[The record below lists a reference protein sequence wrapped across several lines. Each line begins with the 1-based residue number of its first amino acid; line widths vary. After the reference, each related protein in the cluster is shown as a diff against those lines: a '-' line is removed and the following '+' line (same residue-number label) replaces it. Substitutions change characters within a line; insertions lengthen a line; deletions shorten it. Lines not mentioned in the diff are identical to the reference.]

1 MFRDTISQQDK
12 ELVFFT
18 RELINQHIVPRALEY
33 DALGNEQFDG
43 SALDILAEYNLLAP
57 IISPEY
63 GGRGA
68 SYLVTAMLLEEIGA
82 GCAGVA
88 AAVAA
93 NIQSIAPLLA
103 AGTPEQLGHYLP
115 LLTAP
120 QTSLGAV
127 AMVENGVNL
136 DVLLPTEKVAKH
148 GSSLQA
154 QRSSHGDIINGC
166 KDYVMNAA
174 TAKFISTLVEYPECR
189 DKTSSGFQLMVIP
202 LDVPGIK
209 KGPSG
214 RKLGL
219 RYCST
224 AEIEFKAVKAEPQ
237 FMIGGSESGLE
248 LFKECM
254 DKTVP
259 LIGAVCVGV
268 ARAAYQ
274 HALEVSK
281 ERKMAGHPVF
291 EESAVRHS
299 LVSMASKLNAA
310 RLSVHHACW
319 MIDRGMDHTLTS
331 PQAKI
336 VASQAAQ
343 DITSRSMEIVGNQ
356 AYVSGNPAEKYLRDA
371 KMLSIVDGSEQFHLS
386 LLASQL

>member
-1 MFRDTISQQDK
+1 MCIRD
-12 ELVFFT
+12 
-18 RELINQHIVPRALEY
+18 R
-33 DALGNEQFDG
+33 
-43 SALDILAEYNLLAP
+43 
-57 IISPEY
+57 Y

-68 SYLVTAMLLEEIGA
+68 SYLVTTMLLEEIGA

-224 AEIEFKAVKAEPQ
+224 C
-237 FMIGGSESGLE
+237 L
-248 LFKECM
+248 L
-254 DKTVP
+254 
-259 LIGAVCVGV
+259 
-268 ARAAYQ
+268 Y
-274 HALEVSK
+274 
-281 ERKMAGHPVF
+281 
-291 EESAVRHS
+291 
-299 LVSMASKLNAA
+299 
-310 RLSVHHACW
+310 
-319 MIDRGMDHTLTS
+319 
-331 PQAKI
+331 
-336 VASQAAQ
+336 
-343 DITSRSMEIVGNQ
+343 TSRCV
-356 AYVSGNPAEKYLRDA
+356 
-371 KMLSIVDGSEQFHLS
+371 
-386 LLASQL
+386 

>member
-18 RELINQHIVPRALEY
+18 RDLVRRHIVTRALEY
-33 DALGNEQFDG
+33 DARGNDHFDG
-43 SALDILAEYNLLAP
+43 SALDILAEHNLLAP
-57 IISPEY
+57 NILPEY

-68 SYLVTAMLLEEIGA
+68 SHLVTAMILEEIGA

-103 AGTPEQLGHYLP
+103 AGTEEQLRHYLP

-136 DVLLPTEKVAKH
+136 DVLLPTEKVAIY

-154 QRSSHGDIINGC
+154 ERSAGGDVINGR
-166 KDYVMNAA
+166 KDYVVNAV
-174 TAKFISTLVEYPECR
+174 TAKFISTLVEYP
-189 DKTSSGFQLMVIP
+189 DGHDQASSGFQLMVIP
-202 LDVPGIK
+202 LDTPGIIL
-209 KGPSG
+209 GPLG

-224 AEIEFKAVKAEPQ
+224 AEIEFKALKAEPQ
-237 FMIGGSESGLE
+237 YMIGRPGSGLE
-248 LFKECM
+248 IFKECM
-254 DKTVP
+254 YKTVP

-281 ERKMAGHPVF
+281 ERRMSGHPVF
-291 EESAVRHS
+291 EESAVGHS

-319 MIDRGMDHTLTS
+319 MIDTGQDHTLAS

-343 DITSRSMEIVGNQ
+343 DITSGSMEIVGNQ
-356 AYVSGNPAEKYLRDA
+356 AYVSGNSAEKYLRDA
-371 KMLSIVDGSEQFHLS
+371 KMLSIMDGSEQFHRC

>member
-18 RELINQHIVPRALEY
+18 RDLVTRHIVPRALEY
-33 DALGNEQFDG
+33 DANGNDHFDG
-43 SALDILAEYNLLAP
+43 SALDILAKHNLLAP
-57 IISPEY
+57 NILPEY

-68 SYLVTAMLLEEIGA
+68 SHVVTAMILEEIGA

-93 NIQSIAPLLA
+93 NIQAIAPLLV
-103 AGTPEQLGHYLP
+103 AGTEEQLRHYLP

-120 QTSLGAV
+120 QASLGAV

-136 DVLLPTEKVAKH
+136 DILLPTEKAMH

-154 QRSSHGDIINGC
+154 ERSGSGDVINGR

-174 TAKFISTLVEYPECR
+174 TAKFISTLVEYPDRR
-189 DKTSSGFQLMVIP
+189 DHVSSGFQLMVIP
-202 LDVPGIK
+202 LDTPGIIP
-209 KGPSG
+209 GPLG
-214 RKLGL
+214 GKLGL

-224 AEIEFKAVKAEPQ
+224 AEIEFKALKAEPQ
-237 FMIGGSESGLE
+237 YMIGRPDSGIE
-248 LFKECM
+248 IFKECLY
-254 DKTVP
+254 KTVP
-259 LIGAVCVGV
+259 FIGAICVGV

-281 ERKMAGHPVF
+281 ERRMSGHPVF
-291 EESAVRHS
+291 EESAVGHS

-319 MIDRGMDHTLTS
+319 MIDEGQDHTVTS

-343 DITSRSMEIVGNQ
+343 DITSGSMEIVGSQ
-356 AYVSGNPAEKYLRDA
+356 AYVSGNWAEKYLRDA
-371 KMLSIVDGSEQFHLS
+371 KMLSIVDGSEQFHRF

>member
-18 RELINQHIVPRALEY
+18 RDLVTRHIVPRALEY
-33 DALGNEQFDG
+33 DARGNDHFDG
-43 SALDILAEYNLLAP
+43 SALDILAEHNLLAP
-57 IISPEY
+57 NISPEY
-63 GGRGA
+63 GGRG
-68 SYLVTAMLLEEIGA
+68 SSHLVTAMILEEIGA

-93 NIQSIAPLLA
+93 NIQAIAPLLV
-103 AGTPEQLGHYLP
+103 AGTEEQLRHYLP
-115 LLTAP
+115 LLTAS
-120 QTSLGAV
+120 QASLGAV

-136 DVLLPTEKVAKH
+136 DILLPTEKVAVH
-148 GSSLQA
+148 GSSLKA
-154 QRSSHGDIINGC
+154 ERGSSGDVINGR

-174 TAKFISTLVEYPECR
+174 TAKFISTLVEYTDHR
-189 DKTSSGFQLMVIP
+189 DQPSRGFQLMVIP
-202 LDVPGIK
+202 LDTPGIVPGA
-209 KGPSG
+209 PC

-224 AEIEFKAVKAEPQ
+224 AEIEFNALKAEPQ
-237 FMIGGSESGLE
+237 YMIGRPGSGIEV
-248 LFKECM
+248 FKECLY
-254 DKTVP
+254 KTVP
-259 LIGAVCVGV
+259 FIGAICVGV

-281 ERKMAGHPVF
+281 ERRISGNPVF
-291 EESAVRHS
+291 EESAVGHS

-319 MIDRGMDHTLTS
+319 TIDEGRDYTLTS

-336 VASQAAQ
+336 VASHAAQ
-343 DITSRSMEIVGNQ
+343 DITSGSMEIVGGQ
-356 AYVSGNPAEKYLRDA
+356 AYVSGNWAEKYLRDA
-371 KMLSIVDGSEQFHLS
+371 KMLSIVDGSEQFHRF